1 MSLKAISIP
10 TTRGFATR
18 GELRLP
24 FVTRGEFIIP
34 TTCGFATRGRNYT
47 IPTPPPEGIED
58 FALNESYLI
67 FLFLDLKFFFYAIIY
82 SIIDH
87 DTFREALN

>member
-1 MSLKAISIP
+1 MVNSPLVTQVNLNS

-47 IPTPPPEGIED
+47 IPTPPPEGIE
-58 FALNESYLI
+58 AMLPRINS
-67 FLFLDLKFFFYAIIY
+67 LDICP
-82 SIIDH
+82 
-87 DTFREALN
+87 